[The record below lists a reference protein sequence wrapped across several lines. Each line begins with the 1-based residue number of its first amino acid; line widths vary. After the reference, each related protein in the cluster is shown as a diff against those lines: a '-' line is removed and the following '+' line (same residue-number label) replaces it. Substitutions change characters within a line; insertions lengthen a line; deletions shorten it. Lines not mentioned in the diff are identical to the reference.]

1 MISPILF
8 IVFNRPESTQKTFE
22 MIRKAAPSKLYVAAD
37 GPRNDV
43 PGDYEKC
50 RRVRQII
57 ENGIDWDCEV
67 LFLFRESNLGCGD
80 APRNAINWFFSHEEM
95 GIILEDDCVPFESF
109 FHFCTEMLTLYKD
122 KTDIFHINGSN
133 FQYGNKRG
141 DYSYYFSS
149 LVHVWGWATWR
160 RAWKFYDLEMNGYD
174 HVKNTHSLKKI
185 IPWNQIEEVF
195 TEVVNAWDLQWFF
208 TCLKHNALTI
218 IPNVNLIHN
227 IGFESPDATH
237 TTFKTP
243 DYILKNPQDELHFPL
258 MHPVSIKRNKKADQ
272 FTAIKVFRT
281 IKFSWWH
288 IQLSKLKKQI
298 IGG

>member
-1 MISPILF
+1 MISPVLF

-22 MIRKAAPSKLYVAAD
+22 IIRKAAPSKLYVAAD
-37 GPRNDV
+37 GPRKDV
-43 PGDYEKC
+43 SGDYEKC

-67 LFLFRESNLGCGD
+67 FFLFRETNLGCGA
-80 APRNAINWFFSHEEM
+80 APRNAISWFFSHEEM
-95 GIILEDDCVPFESF
+95 GIILEDDCVPCDSF
-109 FHFCTEMLTLYKD
+109 FRFCTEMLTLYKD
-122 KTDIFHINGSN
+122 RTDIFHINGSN
-133 FQYGNKRG
+133 FQYGKKRG

-160 RAWKFYDLEMNGYD
+160 RAWKLYDLEMNDYD
-174 HVKNTHSLKKI
+174 YVKSTHLLKKI

-218 IPNVNLIHN
+218 IPNVNLIRN
-227 IGFESPDATH
+227 IGFERSDATH

-243 DYILKNPQDELHFPL
+243 DYILKNPRAELNFPL
-258 MHPVSIKRNKKADQ
+258 QHPKSIKRNQKADK

-281 IKFSWWH
+281 IKYSWWH
-288 IQLSKLKKQI
+288 VLLSKLKKLI
-298 IGG
+298 SGA